1 MVINEKKVEK
11 FSHSPKTNLHIK
23 TKINLTQIWC
33 GNKQKKSSDKNKTN
47 QGKTSE
53 KVNTNLNNILHC
65 MGVY

>member
-33 GNKQKKSSDKNKTN
+33 GNKQKKIIR
-47 QGKTSE
+47 QE
-53 KVNTNLNNILHC
+53 
-65 MGVY
+65 